1 MARAVM
7 WPPKPNRSPQERQ
20 MLDKTTAER
29 PATTEVL
36 ADEMAALEYSDLPS
50 PVIAK
55 VKELLLDSLGNIISG
70 SLEQPA
76 QILAR
81 VLTRQGGEGE
91 ASAVATDKML
101 PAVHAGFI
109 NGVSAHSVEMDDAHH
124 GALTKT
130 GSVIIPA
137 AMAMGE
143 ATAADGKKFIAAIVA
158 GYETMIRIGLA
169 VNPGHRTRGYHST
182 GTVGVFGAAAT
193 AGKLLGFD
201 GRKLANA
208 FGVAGTQASG
218 LMAFQNYPSMI
229 KQLNVGKAVYNGL
242 LSAQLVREGFTGPI
256 NILESPEG
264 FGRAFTDELH
274 LEELTR
280 GLGRD
285 YRILEVGYKPHAAC
299 RWAHAAIDAVAEIV
313 QRTGVKA
320 ADVDHIDIYAA
331 TLGVRQTSERQP
343 KSLMDARGFSTPF
356 GVAAAFVLGRTRVS
370 VHDFKTAWSNPKVME
385 LSKRIVMHE
394 DPQFGTAGI
403 GSRVEIVRKSG
414 ERLTATVTHPKGE
427 PENPITPR
435 ELQDKWHMLVDPV
448 IGERRAK
455 EISEIVAACERLPI
469 IDVLTAIL
477 PSTARQIA

>member
-1 MARAVM
+1 
-7 WPPKPNRSPQERQ
+7 
-20 MLDKTTAER
+20 MLDRTTAGR
-29 PATTEVL
+29 PATTQVL
-36 ADEMAALEYSDLPS
+36 ADEMAALDYADLPE
-50 PVIAK
+50 PVVAK

-91 ASAVATDKML
+91 ASAVATDRML

-193 AGKLLGFD
+193 AGKMLGFD

-256 NILESPEG
+256 NILESAEG

-274 LEELTR
+274 LDEVTR
-280 GLGRD
+280 GLSRE

-299 RWAHAAIDAVAEIV
+299 RWAHGAIDAIAEIV
-313 QRTGVKA
+313 QRTGVKPA
-320 ADVDHIDIYAA
+320 EVDHIDIYAA
-331 TLGVRQTSERQP
+331 TLAVRQTSERAP

-356 GVAAAFVLGRTRVS
+356 GVAAAFVLGRSRVS
-370 VHDFKTAWSNPKVME
+370 VHDFKSAWSNPKVME
-385 LSKRIVMHE
+385 LSERTFMHE
-394 DPQFGTAGI
+394 DPQFGAASI
-403 GSRVEIVRKSG
+403 GSRVEVVRKSG

-427 PENPITPR
+427 PENPISPR

-448 IGERRAK
+448 IGERRAR
-455 EISEIVAACERLPI
+455 EIGEIVAGCERLPI

-477 PSTARQIA
+477 PSTARQAA

>member
-1 MARAVM
+1 
-7 WPPKPNRSPQERQ
+7 
-20 MLDKTTAER
+20 
-29 PATTEVL
+29 
-36 ADEMAALEYSDLPS
+36 
-50 PVIAK
+50 
-55 VKELLLDSLGNIISG
+55 
-70 SLEQPA
+70 
-76 QILAR
+76 
-81 VLTRQGGEGE
+81 
-91 ASAVATDKML
+91 
-101 PAVHAGFI
+101 
-109 NGVSAHSVEMDDAHH
+109 MDDAHH

-201 GRKLANA
+201 GRKLAHA

-256 NILESPEG
+256 NILESAEG

-299 RWAHAAIDAVAEIV
+299 RWAHSAIDAIAEIV
-313 QRTGVKA
+313 QRTGVDARRRRPHRYLCGNAWRA
-320 ADVDHIDIYAA
+320 AN
-331 TLGVRQTSERQP
+331 SERQP

-370 VHDFKTAWSNPKVME
+370 VHDFKTAWGNPKVME

-394 DPQFGTAGI
+394 DPQFGTASI
-403 GSRVEIVRKSG
+403 GSRVEVVRKSG
-414 ERLTATVTHPKGE
+414 ERLAATVTHPKGE